1 MTEPTS
7 APPAPAASRMT
18 LLRDSRFRRIW
29 LAGFVNDGMRWLE
42 LLATS
47 VYVFQVTGSALTV
60 ALVQMARML
69 PNMVV
74 GSLTG
79 TLAER
84 MNRKTLL
91 LAGLAIQSVVTA
103 VLTGLAVADI
113 LEIWHIAAG
122 AVASGLVFTTEFP
135 VRRNMLG
142 EIAGIENVGTAM
154 GLDSVTRNST
164 RVVGPALGGFLVQ
177 FVGIEGA
184 YFLASALFAV
194 SFAILMPLA
203 YKSVRASEEGRKF
216 LENLLDGFRYVR
228 SHRGIVATLL
238 VTVVMNVW
246 GFVYM
251 AMVPA
256 IGEGSLGLSAFPIGV
271 LVAAEGV
278 GAMLGALWLA
288 FYGQPRYY
296 TKYYFFGPVIF
307 FVAILLF
314 ANSHIFV
321 VSLIILLI
329 GGFGMAGFSTMQ
341 STIPFLQSDP
351 AMRARVMG
359 LLSVSIGSGPVGMLH
374 VGLLANTFG
383 ATTAVTIIAVE
394 GLIALA
400 LVYVLWPEA
409 R

>member
-1 MTEPTS
+1 
-7 APPAPAASRMT
+7 
-18 LLRDSRFRRIW
+18 
-29 LAGFVNDGMRWLE
+29 
-42 LLATS
+42 
-47 VYVFQVTGSALTV
+47 
-60 ALVQMARML
+60 
-69 PNMVV
+69 
-74 GSLTG
+74 
-79 TLAER
+79 
-84 MNRKTLL
+84 
-91 LAGLAIQSVVTA
+91 
-103 VLTGLAVADI
+103 
-113 LEIWHIAAG
+113 
-122 AVASGLVFTTEFP
+122 
-135 VRRNMLG
+135 
-142 EIAGIENVGTAM
+142 
-154 GLDSVTRNST
+154 
-164 RVVGPALGGFLVQ
+164 
-177 FVGIEGA
+177 
-184 YFLASALFAV
+184 
-194 SFAILMPLA
+194 MPLA

>member
-1 MTEPTS
+1 
-7 APPAPAASRMT
+7 MT

-113 LEIWHIAAG
+113 LEMWHIAAG

-296 TKYYFFGPVIF
+296 TKYYFFGPAIF

>member
-1 MTEPTS
+1 
-7 APPAPAASRMT
+7 
-18 LLRDSRFRRIW
+18 
-29 LAGFVNDGMRWLE
+29 
-42 LLATS
+42 
-47 VYVFQVTGSALTV
+47 
-60 ALVQMARML
+60 
-69 PNMVV
+69 
-74 GSLTG
+74 
-79 TLAER
+79 
-84 MNRKTLL
+84 
-91 LAGLAIQSVVTA
+91 
-103 VLTGLAVADI
+103 
-113 LEIWHIAAG
+113 
-122 AVASGLVFTTEFP
+122 
-135 VRRNMLG
+135 
-142 EIAGIENVGTAM
+142 
-154 GLDSVTRNST
+154 
-164 RVVGPALGGFLVQ
+164 
-177 FVGIEGA
+177 
-184 YFLASALFAV
+184 
-194 SFAILMPLA
+194 
-203 YKSVRASEEGRKF
+203 
-216 LENLLDGFRYVR
+216 
-228 SHRGIVATLL
+228 
-238 VTVVMNVW
+238 
-246 GFVYM
+246 
-251 AMVPA
+251 

-288 FYGQPRYY
+288 FYDQPRYY
-296 TKYYFFGPVIF
+296 TKYYFFGPAIF